1 MLRRV
6 DSPPA
11 RAFLR
16 LAGTEPIVIGDI
28 VLLEVLQGSASEAR
42 AQATERWLRSLH
54 GGADADRCPGG
65 RAAGHYRRLRGL
77 GITPRGTPDLIIASW
92 CIAHAVPLLHRDR
105 DYDADGRASRPA
117 DSAGMTPSAAA

>member
-11 RAFLR
+11 RAFLH

-42 AQATERWLRSLH
+42 AQATERWLRTFTVVPMLT
-54 GGADADRCPGG
+54 DALAV

-92 CIAHAVPLLHRDR
+92 CIANAVPLLHRDR
-105 DYDADGRASRPA
+105 DYDAMAEHLGLPIQPA
-117 DSAGMTPSAAA
+117 